1 MKGGTTQVGGVQQVV
16 ADWLIQD
23 DDGLCRYVGE
33 GSRVAQF
40 EKIAE
45 VQSDKATV
53 EITSR
58 YDGVVKK
65 VYYGKGDTA
74 RVGSPLVDID
84 TEDAEATTPEPAA
97 ETTPAQQSEGHKLAG
112 TETIA
117 QLRQPSTVPPNG
129 ANVKAMPSTRHL
141 ARINGV
147 DLTQVRG
154 TGRSGQITKED
165 VVAFMGQ
172 QTGSTGAA
180 SPPPPRDLAEFTE
193 VPLNVFQR
201 AMQKSM
207 QAALSIPHFGFH
219 DEIGLQSLEAL
230 RQGLKAAA
238 EARHGVNLTLMAF
251 FIKALSLALSEF
263 PILNAHFDAAG
274 QRLKHYTWHNVSVAV
289 DTEHGL
295 VVPVIKAVQ
304 RLSVLDVARELT
316 RLGEAARANRLAQT
330 DLAGGTITLSNI
342 GTIGG
347 TTASPVIV
355 APQVC
360 IVALGRSQW
369 LPRFANDREGAVV
382 GKLVMPVS
390 WSADHR
396 VIDGAT
402 VARFSQRWRRL
413 LEEPSAL
420 LLHLTQP

>member
-1 MKGGTTQVGGVQQVV
+1 M
-16 ADWLIQD
+16 
-23 DDGLCRYVGE
+23 
-33 GSRVAQF
+33 AQF

-84 TEDAEATTPEPAA
+84 TEDDVEAPSPGSTT
-97 ETTPAQQSEGHKLAG
+97 ETTTRQAEERHKLAG

-117 QLRQPSTVPPNG
+117 QLRHSTPTV
-129 ANVKAMPSTRHL
+129 ASTSDINVKAMPGTRHL

-147 DLTQVRG
+147 DLTKVRG

-172 QTGSTGAA
+172 QQSPIGTGAA
-180 SPPPPRDLAEFTE
+180 ISQPPKDPTEFTE

-230 RQGLKAAA
+230 RQGLKTAA
-238 EARHGVNLTLMAF
+238 EAHHGVNLTLMAF

-263 PILNAHFDAAG
+263 PILNAHFDAPG

-304 RLSVLDVARELT
+304 RLSILDVARELT
-316 RLGEAARANRLAQT
+316 RLGEAARANRLAQA

-369 LPRFANDREGAVV
+369 LPRFVNDREGAIV
-382 GKLVMPVS
+382 GKLLMPVS